1 MAFCTSCGANLE
13 PTTRFCTKCGTANPS
28 VAAMPATG
36 AQARPAQPGA
46 ATPAPQATSSS
57 ALKII
62 LIVFAVIVVLGV
74 ISVVGM
80 LIAARM
86 FIHRTRVEQRGNHA
100 RVETPFGTV
109 ESSADAGDIAKNL
122 GVDVYP
128 GAKGL
133 PGGSAVSFGNFK
145 SATAE
150 FETDDSP
157 DKVVEFYKSRFP
169 RSNVSVNDQGGQ
181 TLVFMG
187 SKGMTTI
194 VIEPRSDKTH
204 IQIAQV
210 SGVNSSGQPEPK

>member
-1 MAFCTSCGANLE
+1 MAFCTSCGATLE
-13 PTTRFCTKCGTANPS
+13 PASRFCTKCGAANPS
-28 VAAMPATG
+28 VTATPAAG
-36 AQARPAQPGA
+36 VQARPAQPGA
-46 ATPAPQATSSS
+46 PTAQSASSS
-57 ALKII
+57 NALKII
-62 LIVFAVIVVLGV
+62 LIVFAVIVVMGV
-74 ISVVGM
+74 VSVVGM
-80 LIAARM
+80 LFAARM
-86 FIHRTRVEQRGNHA
+86 FIHRAHVETRGNHA
-100 RVETPFGTV
+100 RVITPFGTV
-109 ESSADAGDIAKNL
+109 ESSADAGDVAKNL

-145 SATAE
+145 SATAD

-210 SGVNSSGQPEPK
+210 GGVNSGGQSEPK